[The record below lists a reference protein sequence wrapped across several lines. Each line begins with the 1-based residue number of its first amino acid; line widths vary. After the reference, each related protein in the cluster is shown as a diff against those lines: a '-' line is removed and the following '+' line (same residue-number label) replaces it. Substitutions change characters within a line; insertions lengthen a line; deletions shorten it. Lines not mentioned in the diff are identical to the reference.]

1 MTTLDQHALG
11 TAEIDTKMKN
21 TTTELG
27 ILTAQFQALM
37 QQVTELE
44 VVSNSLVSKI

>member
-1 MTTLDQHALG
+1 MTTLDQHELA